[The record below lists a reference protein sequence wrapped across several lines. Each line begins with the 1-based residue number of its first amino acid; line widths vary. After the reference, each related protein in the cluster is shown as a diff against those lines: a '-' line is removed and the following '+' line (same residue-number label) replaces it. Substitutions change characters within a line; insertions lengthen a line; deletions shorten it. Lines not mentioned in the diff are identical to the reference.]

1 MIEVVEYQER
11 WPREFAEI
19 GSTLRRALGDMAKRI
34 DHIGSTS
41 VPGLASKDLIDVQVA
56 VGSLDDDGDLRTAF
70 ESAGYVHFPDVVSD
84 HRPPNVSSDDAAWE
98 KRLFVAPPSGR
109 RTNVHVRVLGRANQ
123 RYALLFRDY
132 LRSHPQAAAA
142 YGEVK
147 RLLARYHSSDREAYV
162 LIKDPVCDVIMS
174 AAEEWAARTGWQP
187 GPSGA

>member
-11 WPREFAEI
+11 WPREFAKI

-56 VGSLDDDGDLRTAF
+56 VDSLDGDLQSAF
-70 ESAGYVHFPDVVSD
+70 EATGYVSFPDAVSD
-84 HRPPNVSSDDAAWE
+84 HRPPSSTSDDAEWE
-98 KRLFVAPPSGR
+98 KRLFVAPPSRR
-109 RTNVHVRVLGRANQ
+109 RTNVHVRVLGRANF

-132 LRSHPQAAAA
+132 LCSHPQAAAA

-147 RLLARYHSSDREAYV
+147 RLLARYNSSDREAYV

-174 AAEEWAARTGWQP
+174 AAEEWAVRTGWQP

>member
-1 MIEVVEYQER
+1 MIEIVEYQER

-56 VGSLDDDGDLRTAF
+56 VDSLDGDLQSAF
-70 ESAGYVHFPDVVSD
+70 EAAGYVSFPDAVSD
-84 HRPPNVSSDDAAWE
+84 HRPPNVTSVDAESE

-109 RTNVHVRVLGRANQ
+109 RTNVRVLGRANQ

-147 RLLARYHSSDREAYV
+147 RLLAWYHSSDREAYV

-174 AAEEWAARTGWQP
+174 AAEEWAVRTGWQP